1 MVAVKDKGPQD
12 YVLSDN
18 TGKIGDSDLSGNGEI
33 ALGGTRP
40 SLKFDLASKSTNLVP
55 LLDMKGGDS
64 KPATGG
70 GGSGGNAAGGGNGG
84 RLFSDDPL
92 PLDGLKDRKSTRL
105 NSSH

>member
-1 MVAVKDKGPQD
+1 M
-12 YVLSDN
+12 
-18 TGKIGDSDLSGNGEI
+18 
-33 ALGGTRP
+33 
-40 SLKFDLASKSTNLVP
+40 NLVP

-64 KPATGG
+64 KPAMGG

-92 PLDGLKDRKSTRL
+92 PLDGLNAVDAVLSYKAADFKAPKLEAKNLAVSLTLKDGALNVKPFALDAAGGHADRKSTRL